1 MMIAKSF
8 FDFKT
13 NMKKAAVLLLFFI
26 AYAQLHLAAQ
36 QEVNRKLSTAE
47 VKQLYHY
54 SDSIFF

>member
-26 AYAQLHLAAQ
+26 ECAKLHLAAQ
-36 QEVNRKLSTAE
+36 QEVNRKL
-47 VKQLYHY
+47 
-54 SDSIFF
+54 